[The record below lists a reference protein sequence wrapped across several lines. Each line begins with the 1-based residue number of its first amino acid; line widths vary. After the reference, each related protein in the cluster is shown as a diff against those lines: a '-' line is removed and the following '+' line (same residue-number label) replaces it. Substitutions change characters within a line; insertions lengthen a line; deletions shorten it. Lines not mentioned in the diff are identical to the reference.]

1 MKTSNKILTSALAVI
16 IIFLVISNI
25 ALKKEIEKI
34 KKEQKIELINKVDT
48 LSNDSSNVKININM
62 N

>member
-1 MKTSNKILTSALAVI
+1 MKTSNKILISALALI

-48 LSNDSSNVKININM
+48 LSNDSSSVKININL

>member
-1 MKTSNKILTSALAVI
+1 MKTSNKILTSALALI

-34 KKEQKIELINKVDT
+34 KKEQKIEMINKVDT
-48 LSNDSSNVKININM
+48 LSNDSLSIKINLN
-62 N
+62 

>member
-1 MKTSNKILTSALAVI
+1 MKTSNKILISALAVI

-48 LSNDSSNVKININM
+48 LSNDSSSVKININL